1 MPKPDY
7 ELIRRLEAEV
17 EQDPE
22 QLARLRPVRYEP
34 DGIQTEQRSAPVTK
48 RLAAAWGLMFV
59 FWVIAMVVAKAT
71 SGAKHDAFQGWMPA
85 RLTAYVLSGLL
96 VLPFALALVAGIA
109 MLAYYVIRGRPHR
122 LWDALG
128 D

>member
-34 DGIQTEQRSAPVTK
+34 DGMETEQSSALTK
-48 RLAAAWGLMFV
+48 RLAAAWGLTFV
-59 FWVIAMVVAKAT
+59 FWVIAMIVAKAT

-96 VLPFALALVAGIA
+96 VLPFALALVAGIMA
-109 MLAYYVIRGRPHR
+109 LAYYVIRGRPHPW
-122 LWDALG
+122 LDSL